1 MEIRYTNLIK
11 DKDETIAKLK
21 ENKIGELANYDD

>member
-11 DKDETIAKLK
+11 DKDEIIAKLK
-21 ENKIGELANYDD
+21 DTKLENLAN